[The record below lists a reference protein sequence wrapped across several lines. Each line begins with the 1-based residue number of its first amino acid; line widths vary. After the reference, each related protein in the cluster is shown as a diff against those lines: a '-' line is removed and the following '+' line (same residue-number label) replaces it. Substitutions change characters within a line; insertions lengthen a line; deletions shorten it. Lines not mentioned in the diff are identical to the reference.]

1 MYCYYINKCNNE
13 SKQTDKLPLLYTIP
27 SAIETF
33 LLASKT
39 PRVFSLSMER
49 YRDSANPPITGMSKA
64 SIRALQNRKKNTTK
78 VLLVVFNKYSVEI
91 LIENAM

>member
-1 MYCYYINKCNNE
+1 MIYIVIIFINGKNK

-27 SAIETF
+27 SAIQTF

-64 SIRALQNRKKNTTK
+64 SNRALQNRTK
-78 VLLVVFNKYSVEI
+78 WLLVVFKQDSI
-91 LIENAM
+91 KTLMEN

>member
-1 MYCYYINKCNNE
+1 M
-13 SKQTDKLPLLYTIP
+13 
-27 SAIETF
+27 ETF

-64 SIRALQNRKKNTTK
+64 SIRALQNRTK
-78 VLLVVFNKYSVEI
+78 LLLVVFNQDSIKI